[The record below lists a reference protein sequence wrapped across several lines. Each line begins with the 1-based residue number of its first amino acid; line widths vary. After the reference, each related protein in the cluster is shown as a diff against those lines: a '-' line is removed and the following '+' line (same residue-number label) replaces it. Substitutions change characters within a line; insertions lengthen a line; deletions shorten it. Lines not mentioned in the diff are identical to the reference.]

1 MNIEPPPGR
10 CAAPPC
16 RHDGG
21 GGGKRASPRKISYSL
36 PAKCDNCYFP
46 LQYLKQENATS
57 MSFSAQSLWSLK
69 AKMKVGHSTHW
80 SSSIRPNDALVC
92 SKEPNAL
99 YKRCPA
105 LMFVCFG
112 HLQRRMRNISLWDVC
127 RTWLVGTRTLV
138 YISMAKR
145 RFSL

>member
-1 MNIEPPPGR
+1 MNRFYEHRTTTWPMRG
-10 CAAPPC
+10 AAPPC

-69 AKMKVGHSTHW
+69 AKMKVGHS
-80 SSSIRPNDALVC
+80 IRIGA
-92 SKEPNAL
+92 
-99 YKRCPA
+99 R
-105 LMFVCFG
+105 
-112 HLQRRMRNISLWDVC
+112 
-127 RTWLVGTRTLV
+127 V
-138 YISMAKR
+138 YR
-145 RFSL
+145 RFSLLKDLILTH

>member
-99 YKRCPA
+99 YKKYPA
-105 LMFVCFG
+105 LMFVCRDLSRDDWIKEF
-112 HLQRRMRNISLWDVC
+112 I
-127 RTWLVGTRTLV
+127 
-138 YISMAKR
+138 KR
-145 RFSL
+145 K

>member
-16 RHDGG
+16 RHD

-105 LMFVCFG
+105 LMIVTYITF
-112 HLQRRMRNISLWDVC
+112 LQRRMRNISLKMK
-127 RTWLVGTRTLV
+127 VGHNRQ
-138 YISMAKR
+138 
-145 RFSL
+145 

>member
-16 RHDGG
+16 RHE
-21 GGGKRASPRKISYSL
+21 RASPRKISYSL

-92 SKEPNAL
+92 IKEPNAL

-105 LMFVCFG
+105 LMFLFLFLFFLFVCFG
-112 HLQRRMRNISLWDVC
+112 HFQRRMRTIYFRDVIKSKNESL
-127 RTWLVGTRTLV
+127 
-138 YISMAKR
+138 I
-145 RFSL
+145 